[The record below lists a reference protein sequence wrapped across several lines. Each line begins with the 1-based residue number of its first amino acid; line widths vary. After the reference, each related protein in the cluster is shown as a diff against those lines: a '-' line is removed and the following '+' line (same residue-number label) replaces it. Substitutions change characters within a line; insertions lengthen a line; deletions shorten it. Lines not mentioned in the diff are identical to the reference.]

1 MNFNPEIYKELNT
14 DLEKFGLKTRKDYE
28 NHFSQCGKN
37 KRPYL
42 INQVYPDFNPVIYKN
57 NYNDLKTLSKT
68 DLELH
73 WLRYGKQNN
82 RIYNRNI
89 RKKVYIVFT
98 VKTGGSMKYIINLI
112 NNFNTDFILIDTKI
126 KLVKIQFSEND
137 IVLVQ
142 QLFQTDIEISD
153 LIKIKKNY
161 KIQLFIC
168 IHDFFWLIRNIKMK
182 SICPHRTYLENNQII
197 PEIKELFTLANGVIH
212 PTQFTYDEY
221 SKKMDNKNF
230 MIVPHP
236 DYNFNLDRIVV
247 PKVNG
252 VINIGVFHIRTD
264 VKGSEYVD
272 MLKNTYRSFITNI
285 IQYFIVDVTIKRY
298 KEEEYFTILSKYN
311 IHGLLLLNKWG
322 ETWSYLLT
330 KSLLSG
336 LPILYNNIG
345 SYKYRIKD
353 MENKFSVGDKDGEID
368 LCKLWTEYDKMLGYI
383 VKEGINGKNI
393 GNFETKIV
401 KPDFYVNL
409 LE

>member
-1 MNFNPEIYKELNT
+1 MNFNPDIYKQLNT
-14 DLEKFGLKTRKDYE
+14 DLEKSGLKKKDYE
-28 NHFSQCGKN
+28 THYSQH
-37 KRPYL
+37 
-42 INQVYPDFNPVIYKN
+42 
-57 NYNDLKTLSKT
+57 
-68 DLELH
+68 E
-73 WLRYGKQNN
+73 QNN

-89 RKKVYIVFT
+89 RKKVYIIFT
-98 VKTGGSMKYIINLI
+98 IKTGGSMKYITNLI
-112 NNFNTDFILIDTKI
+112 NNFNTDFIFIDTKS
-126 KLVKIQFSEND
+126 KLVKTQFSEND

-142 QLFQTDIEISD
+142 QLLETDIEISD
-153 LIKIKKNY
+153 LIQIKKKYN
-161 KIQLFIC
+161 IQLFIC
-168 IHDFFWLIRNIKMK
+168 IHDFCWLHRDIKMK
-182 SICPHRTYLENNQII
+182 SICPHRTYLEQNQIM
-197 PEIKELFTLANGVIH
+197 PEIKELFRLATTVIH

-230 MIVPHP
+230 TIVPHP
-236 DYNFNLDRIVV
+236 DYNCNLDRIFV

-272 MLKNTYRSFITNI
+272 MLKNTYRAFGNNI
-285 IQYFIVDVTIKRY
+285 IQYFIVDVTIKKY
-298 KEEEYFTILSKYN
+298 KEEEYFIALSKYN

-330 KSLLSG
+330 KSLMSG

-353 MENKFSVGDKDGEID
+353 MENKFSVGEKDGEID
-368 LCKLWTEYDKMLGYI
+368 LCKLWTEYDKMLNYI

-393 GNFETKIV
+393 GNFEIKIV

>member
-1 MNFNPEIYKELNT
+1 MNFNWKIYKELNN
-14 DLEKFGLKTRKDYE
+14 DLENFGLKTKKDYE
-28 NHFSQCGKN
+28 THYLQHGQN

-57 NYNDLKTLSKT
+57 NYNDLKNLSNS

-73 WLRYGKQNN
+73 WLMYGKKNN

-89 RKKVYIVFT
+89 KKKVYIVFT
-98 VKTGGSMKYIINLI
+98 IKVGGSIKYINNLI
-112 NNFNTDFILIDTKI
+112 NNFNTDFTFIDTKS
-126 KLVKIQFSEND
+126 KLYKTQFSVND

-142 QLFQTDIEISD
+142 QLIQTDIEIYD
-153 LIKIKKNY
+153 LIQIKKKYN
-161 KIQLFIC
+161 IQLFIC
-168 IHDFFWLIRNIKMK
+168 IHDFCWLHSK
-182 SICPHRTYLENNQII
+182 SICQHRTYLQNNQIM
-197 PEIKELFTLANGVIH
+197 PEIKLLFTLATTVIH

-230 MIVPHP
+230 KIIPHP
-236 DYNFNLDRIVV
+236 DYNCDVGRIFV

-272 MLKNTYRSFITNI
+272 MLKNTYRAFGNNI
-285 IQYFIVDVTIKRY
+285 IQYFIVDVTINRY
-298 KEEEYFTILSKYN
+298 IEEEYFIMLSKYN

-330 KSLLSG
+330 KSLMSG

-345 SYKYRIKD
+345 SYKYRIKE
-353 MENKFSVGDKDGEID
+353 MENKFSVGEKDGDID
-368 LCKLWTEYDKMLGYI
+368 LCKLWTEYDKMLNYI
-383 VKEGINGKNI
+383 VKQGITGKNI
-393 GNFETKIV
+393 GSYNNEII
-401 KPDFYVNL
+401 KPQFYIDL
-409 LE
+409 LEA